1 MQKNPIDAYVET
13 KHPSLYM
20 LGKRDEKAL
29 KIGLWNLYDDKCEG
43 IRIKIGKPF
52 ENVEFISCKG
62 HREGDSVVIDSTIF
76 PYEFCAVRAI

>member
-1 MQKNPIDAYVET
+1 
-13 KHPSLYM
+13 M

-76 PYEFCAVRAI
+76 PYEFCGVKVI